1 MEEYLIPLKPLVDLA
16 VDNKELIKDVGE
28 SAINT
33 FKVDEDMKEIVDSI
47 RKKRH
52 IKSNIEDENKLEHIV
67 NKINKIKMGSGFAIV

>member
-1 MEEYLIPLKPLVDLA
+1 MIPLKPLIDLA

-28 SAINT
+28 SAVKT

-52 IKSNIEDENKLEHIV
+52 IKSNIEDENKLEHII